1 MSNNIPTEINNILSD
16 SNAYELIESKVYN
29 KLLTDTKVIQNLKQN
44 IIDILLK
51 DESLS
56 INKLVNELNIQ
67 DVDSLL
73 NFEKEGDKSVTKQK
87 VRDVIIKE
95 LENILY

>member
-51 DESLS
+51 DESLG
-56 INKLVNELNIQ
+56 IDKLVNELNIQ

-73 NFEKEGDKSVTKQK
+73 SFDKEGDKSVTKQK

>member
-73 NFEKEGDKSVTKQK
+73 NFDKEGDKSVTKQK